1 MIARKT
7 RTYEYAGQTAD
18 FAAAAKLSGLEYMRE
33 LAAGRIGAPPSIGA
47 TMNMSLPSHLD
58 YGKVVFEAEPAD
70 FLLNP
75 MGNVHGGFAATILD
89 SALGVAVHTT
99 LEAGM
104 IFTTAELKVNFTRPI
119 TPKSGRLRAE
129 GAVLHRGQRMAT
141 CEARLIGIADEKLY
155 AHGSATCFIFP
166 LPTTEG

>member
-7 RTYEYAGQTAD
+7 RTYEYAAQTAD
-18 FAAAAKLSGLEYMRE
+18 FAAAARLSGLDYMRE

-47 TMNMSLPSHLD
+47 TLGMSLPSRLE
-58 YGKVVFEAEPAD
+58 YGEVVFEAEAAD

-99 LEAGM
+99 LEPGTV
-104 IFTTAELKVNFTRPI
+104 FTTAELKVNFTRPI
-119 TPKSGRLRAE
+119 APDSGRLRAE
-129 GAVLHRGQRMAT
+129 GKIVHRGRRMAT
-141 CEARLIGIADEKLY
+141 SEARLTGVEDGKLY

-166 LPTTEG
+166 LPKTKE